1 MGKTYDKIYLR
12 DRFEVAY
19 VYKEKQKTASMRG
32 RKKQQKNRKNKPLSL
47 YLKISCRYSSGFKV
61 KSEI

>member
-12 DRFEVAY
+12 DRCEVAY

-32 RKKQQKNRKNKPLSL
+32 RKKKQQKKQKKQTSFPLPQNQL
-47 YLKISCRYSSGFKV
+47 
-61 KSEI
+61 

>member
-32 RKKQQKNRKNKPLSL
+32 RKKTTKKQKKQTSFPLPQNQL
-47 YLKISCRYSSGFKV
+47 
-61 KSEI
+61 